1 LEVLPMRKKRETLK
15 DGTRVLIRDLHQD
28 DLDKLMKFY
37 RSLPLEDRIY
47 LKVDVT
53 KRKVVE
59 QRTKLI
65 AEGTIFRIIALYK
78 DEIIGDGMF
87 EISKEEW
94 RKHQGELRVIVARPF
109 QRKGL
114 GMLMFRELHS
124 LAMKMDVEK
133 IVVKMMKP
141 QKGAINICKKL
152 GFHKETT
159 IPNYVWDQSDKPQDL
174 IIMTCK
180 PQVLWKELEHS
191 YTDSDWQRC
200 R

>member
-1 LEVLPMRKKRETLK
+1 MRKKRETLK
-15 DGTRVLIRDLHQD
+15 DGTKVLIRDLHYEY
-28 DLDKLMKFY
+28 LDKLMKFY
-37 RSLPLEDRIY
+37 RSLPVEDRVY

-59 QRTKLI
+59 QRMKLNE
-65 AEGTIFRIIALYK
+65 EGTFFRILALHD

-87 EISKEEW
+87 EIFKEEW

-124 LAMKMDVEK
+124 LAMKKDVDK

-152 GFHKETT
+152 GFHKETV
-159 IPNYVWDQSDKPQDL
+159 IPNYVWDQADEPQDL
-174 IIMTCK
+174 VIMTCK
-180 PQVLWKELEHS
+180 PKDLWRELEHS
-191 YTDSDWQRC
+191 YSDSDWQRC

>member
-1 LEVLPMRKKRETLK
+1 MRKKRETLK
-15 DGTRVLIRDLHQD
+15 DGTKVIVRDLHKE

-37 RSLPLEDRIY
+37 RSLPLDDRVY

-59 QRTKLI
+59 DRMKLI
-65 AEGTIFRIIALYK
+65 EKGTIFRIVALHDDK
-78 DEIIGDGMF
+78 IIGDGMF

-94 RKHQGELRVIVARPF
+94 RKHQGELRVIVARPY

-114 GMLMFRELHS
+114 GMIMFRELHS
-124 LAMKMDVEK
+124 LAMKKDIDK

-152 GFHKETT
+152 GFQKETI
-159 IPNYVWDQSDKPQDL
+159 IPNYVWDQADKPQDL
-174 IIMTCK
+174 VIMTCQPK
-180 PQVLWKELEHS
+180 NLWKELEHFYS
-191 YTDSDWQRC
+191 DSDWRRC

>member
-1 LEVLPMRKKRETLK
+1 MRKKRETLK
-15 DGTRVLIRDLHQD
+15 DGTKVLIRDLHYD

-37 RSLPLEDRIY
+37 RSLPLDDRVY

-53 KRKVVE
+53 KRRIVE
-59 QRTKLI
+59 QRIKLI
-65 AEGTIFRIIALYK
+65 EKGSVFRIIALHD
-78 DEIIGDGMF
+78 DEIVGDGMF

-94 RKHQGELRVIVARPF
+94 RKHQGEIRVIVARPF

-114 GMLMFRELHS
+114 GMLLFRELHS
-124 LAMKMDVEK
+124 LALKKDIDK

-141 QKGAINICKKL
+141 QKGAINICIKL
-152 GFHKETT
+152 GFHEESV
-159 IPNYVWDQSDKPQDL
+159 IPNYVWDQDDKPQDL

-180 PQVLWKELEHS
+180 PKNLWKELEHF
-191 YTDSDWQRC
+191 YRDSDWRRC

>member
-1 LEVLPMRKKRETLK
+1 MRKKRETLK
-15 DGTRVLIRDLHQD
+15 DGGKVLIRDLHYE
-28 DLDKLMKFY
+28 DLDKLMIFY
-37 RSLPLEDRIY
+37 RSLPVEDRVY

-59 QRTKLI
+59 QRMKLI
-65 AEGTIFRIIALYK
+65 EEGTVFRIVALHD

-124 LAMKMDVEK
+124 LAMKKDIDK

-152 GFHKETT
+152 GFHKETV
-159 IPNYVWDQSDKPQDL
+159 IPNYIWDQADKPQDL
-174 IIMTCK
+174 VIMTCK
-180 PQVLWKELEHS
+180 PKDLWNELELS
-191 YTDSDWQRC
+191 YSDSDWQRC

>member
-1 LEVLPMRKKRETLK
+1 MRKKRETLK
-15 DGTRVLIRDLHQD
+15 DGTWVLIRDLHQE

-53 KRKVVE
+53 KRRVVE
-59 QRTKLI
+59 QRIKLI
-65 AEGTIFRIIALYK
+65 EEGTVYRIIALYK

-87 EISKEEW
+87 EISKEGW
-94 RKHQGELRVIVARPF
+94 RKHQGELRVIVAKPF
-109 QRKGL
+109 QRLGL
-114 GMLMFRELHS
+114 GMIMMRELHS
-124 LAMKMDVEK
+124 LAMKKDIDK

-152 GFHKETT
+152 GFQKETV
-159 IPNYVWDQSDKPQDL
+159 IPNYVWDQADEPQDL
-174 IIMTCK
+174 IIMTCQ
-180 PQVLWKELEHS
+180 PQTLWKELEHS
-191 YTDSDWQRC
+191 YSDSDWRRC

>member
-1 LEVLPMRKKRETLK
+1 MRKKREILK
-15 DGTRVLIRDLHQD
+15 DGTKVLLRDLHKE

-37 RSLPLEDRIY
+37 RSLPLDDRVY

-59 QRTKLI
+59 QRMKLI
-65 AEGTIFRIIALYK
+65 EEGTIFRIVALH
-78 DEIIGDGMF
+78 DDQIVGDGMF

-94 RKHQGELRVIVARPF
+94 RKHQGEIRVIVARPF

-124 LAMKMDVEK
+124 LAMKKDIDK

-141 QKGAINICKKL
+141 QIGAVNICKKL
-152 GFHKETT
+152 GFHKETV
-159 IPNYVWDQSDKPQDL
+159 IPNYVWDQEDKPQDL
-174 IIMTCK
+174 VIMTCK
-180 PQVLWKELEHS
+180 PKNLWRELEHFYS
-191 YTDSDWQRC
+191 DSDWRRC

>member
-1 LEVLPMRKKRETLK
+1 MRKKRETLK
-15 DGTRVLIRDLHQD
+15 DGTKVLIRDLHLD

-37 RSLPLEDRIY
+37 RSLPADDRVY

-59 QRTKLI
+59 QRLKLI
-65 AEGTIFRIIALYK
+65 EAGTVFRIVALHE

-114 GMLMFRELHS
+114 GMLMMGELHS
-124 LAMKMDVEK
+124 LAMKKDIDK
-133 IVVKMMKP
+133 IVVKMMRP

-152 GFHKETT
+152 GFPKETI
-159 IPNYVWDQSDKPQDL
+159 IPNYVYDQADEPQDL
-174 IIMTCK
+174 VIMTCK
-180 PQVLWKELEHS
+180 PKDLWKELEHS
-191 YTDSDWQRC
+191 YSESDWRRC

>member
-1 LEVLPMRKKRETLK
+1 MRKKRETLK
-15 DGTRVLIRDLHQD
+15 DGTRVLIRDLHKE

-37 RSLPLEDRIY
+37 RSLPPDDRVY

-59 QRTKLI
+59 ERMKLI
-65 AEGTIFRIIALYK
+65 EKGTIFRIIALHD
-78 DEIIGDGMF
+78 DEIVGDGMF
-87 EISKEEW
+87 EISKEVW
-94 RKHQGELRVIVARPF
+94 RKHQGELRVIVARSF

-124 LAMKMDVEK
+124 LALKKDIDK

-152 GFHKETT
+152 GFHKETI
-159 IPNYVWDQSDKPQDL
+159 IPNYVWDQEDKPQDL
-174 IIMTCK
+174 VIMSCK
-180 PQVLWKELEHS
+180 PKDLWRELEHFYS
-191 YTDSDWQRC
+191 DSDWRRC

>member
-1 LEVLPMRKKRETLK
+1 MRKKKEILK
-15 DGTRVLIRDLHQD
+15 EGTKVIIRDLHSD

-37 RSLPLEDRIY
+37 RSLPADDRVY

-53 KRKVVE
+53 KRRVVE
-59 QRTKLI
+59 QRMKLI
-65 AEGTIFRIIALYK
+65 EQGTVFRIVAVHE

-94 RKHQGELRVIVARPF
+94 RKHQGEIRVIVARPY

-124 LAMKMDVEK
+124 LALKKDIDK

-141 QKGAINICKKL
+141 QKGALSICKKL
-152 GFHKETT
+152 GFHRETV
-159 IPNYVWDQSDKPQDL
+159 IPNYVWDQADKPQDL

-180 PQVLWKELEHS
+180 PKVLWKELEHFYS
-191 YTDSDWQRC
+191 DSDWRRC

>member
-1 LEVLPMRKKRETLK
+1 LRKKKEILK
-15 DGTRVLIRDLHQD
+15 DGTKVIIRDLHLD
-28 DLDKLMKFY
+28 DLDKLMDFY
-37 RSLPLEDRIY
+37 RSLPPDDRAY

-53 KRKVVE
+53 KRRVVE
-59 QRTKLI
+59 QRMKLI
-65 AEGTIFRIIALYK
+65 EVGTIFRIVALHG
-78 DEIIGDGMF
+78 DQIVGDGMF

-124 LAMKMDVEK
+124 LAMKKDIDK

-152 GFHKETT
+152 GFHEETV

-180 PQVLWKELEHS
+180 PKNLWKELEHFYS
-191 YTDSDWQRC
+191 DSDWRRC

>member
-1 LEVLPMRKKRETLK
+1 MRKKRETLK
-15 DGTRVLIRDLHQD
+15 GGTWVLIRDLHHE
-28 DLDKLMKFY
+28 DLDNLMKFY
-37 RSLPLEDRIY
+37 RALPLEDRLY

-53 KRKVVE
+53 KRRIVE
-59 QRTKLI
+59 QRMKLI
-65 AEGTIFRIIALYK
+65 EKGTVFRIIALHK

-94 RKHQGELRVIVARPF
+94 RKHQGELRVIVAKPF
-109 QRKGL
+109 QRMGL
-114 GMLMFRELHS
+114 GMIMMRELHS
-124 LAMKMDVEK
+124 LAMKKDIDK

-152 GFHKETT
+152 GFQKETV
-159 IPNYVWDQSDKPQDL
+159 IPNYVWDQADEPQDL

-180 PQVLWKELEHS
+180 PQNLWKELEHS
-191 YTDSDWQRC
+191 YSDSDWRRC

>member
-1 LEVLPMRKKRETLK
+1 MRKKRETLK
-15 DGTRVLIRDLHQD
+15 DGTRVLIRDLHKE

-37 RSLPLEDRIY
+37 RSLPPDDRVY

-59 QRTKLI
+59 DRMKLI
-65 AEGTIFRIIALYK
+65 EEGTIFRIIALHD
-78 DEIIGDGMF
+78 DEIVGDGMF
-87 EISKEEW
+87 EISKEVW

-124 LAMKMDVEK
+124 LALKKDIDK
-133 IVVKMMKP
+133 IVVKMMRP

-152 GFHKETT
+152 GFHKETI
-159 IPNYVWDQSDKPQDL
+159 IPNYVWDQEDKPQDL
-174 IIMTCK
+174 VIMSCK
-180 PQVLWKELEHS
+180 PKDLWRELEHFYS
-191 YTDSDWQRC
+191 DSDWRRC

>member
-1 LEVLPMRKKRETLK
+1 MRKKREILK
-15 DGTRVLIRDLHQD
+15 DGTKVLIRDLHYD
-28 DLDKLMKFY
+28 DLEKLMKFY
-37 RSLPLEDRIY
+37 RALPPEDRVY

-59 QRTKLI
+59 KRMKLME
-65 AEGTIFRIIALYK
+65 EGTIFRIIALHE

-94 RKHQGELRVIVARPF
+94 RIHQGELRVIVARSF

-114 GMLMFRELHS
+114 GMIMMRELHS
-124 LAMKMDVEK
+124 LAMKKDIDK

-141 QKGAINICKKL
+141 QVGAINICKKL
-152 GFHKETT
+152 GFHIEST
-159 IPNYVWDQSDKPQDL
+159 IPNYVWDQKGEPQDL
-174 IIMTCK
+174 VIMTCK
-180 PQVLWKELEHS
+180 PKDLWQELGHFYS
-191 YTDSDWQRC
+191 DSDWRRC

>member
-1 LEVLPMRKKRETLK
+1 MRKKRDTLK
-15 DGTRVLIRDLHQD
+15 DGTKVLIRDLHYE

-37 RSLPLEDRIY
+37 RSLPVEDRVY

-59 QRTKLI
+59 QRMKLNE
-65 AEGTIFRIIALYK
+65 EGTFFRILALHD

-87 EISKEEW
+87 EIFKEEW

-109 QRKGL
+109 QRLGL
-114 GMLMFRELHS
+114 GMIMMRELHS
-124 LAMKMDVEK
+124 LAMKKDVDK

-152 GFHKETT
+152 GFHKETV
-159 IPNYVWDQSDKPQDL
+159 IPNYVWDQADEPQDL
-174 IIMTCK
+174 VIMTCK
-180 PQVLWKELEHS
+180 PKDLWRELEHS
-191 YTDSDWQRC
+191 YSDSDWQRC

>member
-1 LEVLPMRKKRETLK
+1 MRMKKEILK
-15 DGTRVLIRDLHQD
+15 DGTKVIIRDLHSD

-37 RSLPLEDRIY
+37 RSLPADDRVY

-53 KRKVVE
+53 KRRVVE
-59 QRTKLI
+59 QRMKLI
-65 AEGTIFRIIALYK
+65 EQGTVFRIIALHE
-78 DEIIGDGMF
+78 DEIVGDGMF

-94 RKHQGELRVIVARPF
+94 RKHQGEIRVIVARPY

-124 LAMKMDVEK
+124 LALKKDIDR

-152 GFHKETT
+152 GFHRETV
-159 IPNYVWDQSDKPQDL
+159 IPNYVWDQADKPQDL
-174 IIMTCK
+174 VIMTCK
-180 PQVLWKELEHS
+180 PKDLWKELEHFYS
-191 YTDSDWQRC
+191 DSDWRRC

>member
-1 LEVLPMRKKRETLK
+1 MRKKRETLR
-15 DGTRVLIRDLHQD
+15 DGTKVLIRDLHFD

-37 RSLPLEDRIY
+37 RSLPEEDRVY

-59 QRTKLI
+59 KRMKLI
-65 AEGTIFRIIALYK
+65 EEGTVFRIVALHD

-94 RKHQGELRVIVARPF
+94 RKHQGELRVIVAKPF

-124 LAMKMDVEK
+124 LAMKKDIDK

-152 GFHKETT
+152 GFHKETV
-159 IPNYVWDQSDKPQDL
+159 IPNYVWDQADVPQDL
-174 IIMTCK
+174 VIMTCK
-180 PQVLWKELEHS
+180 PKDLWRELEHS
-191 YTDSDWQRC
+191 YSDSDWRRC

>member
-1 LEVLPMRKKRETLK
+1 MRKKREALK
-15 DGTRVLIRDLHQD
+15 DGTRVLIRDLHFE
-28 DLDKLMKFY
+28 DLDKLIKFY
-37 RSLPLEDRIY
+37 RSLPLEDRVY

-59 QRTKLI
+59 QRIRLI
-65 AEGTIFRIIALYK
+65 EGGTVFRIVALHNE
-78 DEIIGDGMF
+78 EIIGDGMF

-94 RKHQGELRVIVARPF
+94 RKHQGELRVIVARAF

-114 GMLMFRELHS
+114 GMIMMRELHS
-124 LAMKMDVEK
+124 LAMKKDIDK

-141 QKGAINICKKL
+141 QLGAINICKKL
-152 GFHKETT
+152 GFHIESK
-159 IPNYVWDQSDKPQDL
+159 IPNYVWDQEGNPQDL

-180 PQVLWKELEHS
+180 PKELWKELEHFYS
-191 YTDSDWQRC
+191 VSDWRRC

>member
-1 LEVLPMRKKRETLK
+1 VRKKREMLK
-15 DGTRVLIRDLHQD
+15 DGTEVLIRDLHIE

-37 RSLPLEDRIY
+37 RSLPAEDRIY

-59 QRTKLI
+59 QRMKLI
-65 AEGTIFRIIALYK
+65 EAGAVFRIIALHG

-94 RKHQGELRVIVARPF
+94 RKHQGELRVIVARAF

-114 GMLMFRELHS
+114 GMIMMRELHS
-124 LAMKMDVEK
+124 LAMKKDIDK

-141 QKGAINICKKL
+141 QVGAINICKKL
-152 GFHKETT
+152 GFHKESI
-159 IPNYVWDQSDKPQDL
+159 IPNYVWDQEGEPQDMV
-174 IIMTCK
+174 IMTCNPK
-180 PQVLWKELEHS
+180 DMWKELEHS
-191 YTDSDWQRC
+191 YSDSDWRRC

>member
-1 LEVLPMRKKRETLK
+1 MRKKREILK
-15 DGTRVLIRDLHQD
+15 DGTKVLIRDLHYE
-28 DLDKLMKFY
+28 DLDQLMNFY
-37 RSLPLEDRIY
+37 RSLPLEDRLY

-59 QRTKLI
+59 QRMKMI
-65 AEGTIFRIIALYK
+65 EEGTIFRIVALHE

-94 RKHQGELRVIVARPF
+94 RKHQGELRVIVAKPF
-109 QRKGL
+109 QRLGL
-114 GMLMFRELHS
+114 GMIMMRELHS
-124 LAMKMDVEK
+124 LAMKKDIDK

-152 GFHKETT
+152 GFHTETV
-159 IPNYVWDQSDKPQDL
+159 IPNYVWDQADEPQDL
-174 IIMTCK
+174 IIMTCQPK
-180 PQVLWKELEHS
+180 DLWRELEHS

>member
-1 LEVLPMRKKRETLK
+1 MRN
-15 DGTRVLIRDLHQD
+15 LHYE
-28 DLDKLMKFY
+28 DLDELMKFY
-37 RSLPLEDRIY
+37 RSLPVDDRAY

-53 KRKVVE
+53 NRKVVE
-59 QRTKLI
+59 ARMKLME
-65 AEGTIFRIIALYK
+65 EGTIFRIVALHE
-78 DEIIGDGMF
+78 DRIVGDGMF

-94 RKHQGELRVIVARPF
+94 RKHQGELRVIVARSY

-124 LAMKMDVEK
+124 LAMKKDIDK

-152 GFHKETT
+152 GFHEETV
-159 IPNYVWDQSDKPQDL
+159 IPNYVWDQKDKPQDL
-174 IIMTCK
+174 VIMTCK
-180 PQVLWKELEHS
+180 PKNLWKELEHF
-191 YTDSDWQRC
+191 YTDSDWRRC

>member
-1 LEVLPMRKKRETLK
+1 MLK
-15 DGTRVLIRDLHQD
+15 DGTEVLIRDLHIE

-37 RSLPLEDRIY
+37 RSLPAEDRIY

-59 QRTKLI
+59 QRMKLI
-65 AEGTIFRIIALYK
+65 EAGAVFRIIALHG

-94 RKHQGELRVIVARPF
+94 RKHQGELRVIVARAF

-114 GMLMFRELHS
+114 GMIMMRELHS
-124 LAMKMDVEK
+124 LAMKKDIDK

-141 QKGAINICKKL
+141 QVGAINICKKL
-152 GFHKETT
+152 GFHKESI
-159 IPNYVWDQSDKPQDL
+159 IPNYVWDQEGEPQDMV
-174 IIMTCK
+174 IMTCNPK
-180 PQVLWKELEHS
+180 DMWKELEHS
-191 YTDSDWQRC
+191 YSDSDWRRC

>member
-1 LEVLPMRKKRETLK
+1 MRKKRETLK
-15 DGTRVLIRDLHQD
+15 DGTRVLIRDLHKE

-37 RSLPLEDRIY
+37 RSLPPDDRVY

-59 QRTKLI
+59 DRMKLI
-65 AEGTIFRIIALYK
+65 EEGTIFRIIALHD
-78 DEIIGDGMF
+78 DEIVGDGMF
-87 EISKEEW
+87 EISKEVW

-124 LAMKMDVEK
+124 LALKKDIDK

-152 GFHKETT
+152 GFHKETI
-159 IPNYVWDQSDKPQDL
+159 IPNYVWDQEDKPQDL
-174 IIMTCK
+174 VIMSCK
-180 PQVLWKELEHS
+180 PKDLWRELEHFYS
-191 YTDSDWQRC
+191 DSDWRRC

>member
-1 LEVLPMRKKRETLK
+1 MRKKRETLK
-15 DGTRVLIRDLHQD
+15 GGTWVLIRDLHHE
-28 DLDKLMKFY
+28 DLDNLMKFY
-37 RSLPLEDRIY
+37 RALPLEDRLY

-53 KRKVVE
+53 KRRIVE
-59 QRTKLI
+59 QRMKLI
-65 AEGTIFRIIALYK
+65 EEGTVFRIIALHK

-94 RKHQGELRVIVARPF
+94 RKHQGELRVIVAKPF
-109 QRKGL
+109 QRMGL
-114 GMLMFRELHS
+114 GMIMMRELHS
-124 LAMKMDVEK
+124 LAMKKDIDK

-152 GFHKETT
+152 GFQKETV
-159 IPNYVWDQSDKPQDL
+159 IPNYVWDQTDEPQDL

-180 PQVLWKELEHS
+180 PQNLWKELEHS
-191 YTDSDWQRC
+191 YSDSDWRRC